1 MTLILVMLH
10 VQPISHAHV
19 RNETTLFKRLGII
32 MFFDLIFPPTQG
44 NILGVNSIIAYANW
58 NSKYFCN
65 FFSNKNQY
73 DLWLCTNWREIYP
86 LYIFYCLIGDCDWHE
101 WQDSAPCTK
110 SCGFGSKSGTKTQT
124 RIKKEE
130 QKHGG
135 RCSNVTTRTIPCTSH
150 VHCPSKLYLKI
161 LHRLI
166 FVFFK

>member
-19 RNETTLFKRLGII
+19 RNEMTLFKRLGII

-73 DLWLCTNWREIYP
+73 DLVPI
-86 LYIFYCLIGDCDWHE
+86 
-101 WQDSAPCTK
+101 
-110 SCGFGSKSGTKTQT
+110 
-124 RIKKEE
+124 
-130 QKHGG
+130 
-135 RCSNVTTRTIPCTSH
+135 V
-150 VHCPSKLYLKI
+150 
-161 LHRLI
+161 
-166 FVFFK
+166 